1 MNRKLHNT
9 ASALMVSGTLLML
22 GLMAHAPDGATE
34 PTPAPVA
41 VVVASAAL
49 VAPDAMVAKEPAAS
63 ARSGRASRIRHSVA
77 MPFFS
82 FAPRG

>member
-9 ASALMVSGTLLML
+9 ASALMVSGTLLVL
-22 GLMAHAPDGATE
+22 ALMARASEGAFD
-34 PTPAPVA
+34 PPPAPVEVA
-41 VVVASAAL
+41 AASAAL
-49 VAPDAMVAKEPAAS
+49 VAPEVADEPS
-63 ARSGRASRIRHSVA
+63 DSVRSGRASRIRHSVA